1 MAQPY
6 GEGNA
11 LAAARTVAVVGGSVI
26 GLTIAFRAARA
37 GFAVT
42 VFDPDDSGPA
52 GLPRY
57 SAAWVAGGMLAPYSE
72 AWPGEPEALHLGLE
86 ALAAWPGL
94 LDDLAAYQGEPL
106 SAGGEAG
113 DGAAEDPW
121 TRGAIRTSTGCLL
134 LGCDDAD
141 ARDNNLALDWALET
155 TGLPPQ
161 SGADTVDPAEV
172 RAEVAAKVAAEVAAE
187 GDGDVAAAAED
198 SPVLRISRRHM
209 RALEP
214 GLTGQIRS
222 AYYMPGEGSI
232 DNRRLLGALRRGAES
247 EGVEFV
253 RRRVESIDELAAGG
267 AAAAEAGASGS
278 AAGRGGFDAVVVAA
292 GEGSARLAGLP
303 IRNVKGEVLRLFERP
318 GCEPAPTH
326 VVRAQVRGRPLYLVP
341 REGGLVIGATQYEHG
356 EDRQVTVAGVRDLL
370 ADAET
375 IFPAI
380 GEYELREAIA
390 GLRPMSAD
398 NLPYIGP
405 VPAGMWGRPASY
417 ANDAGG
423 SEPGAPLVL
432 AATGHGRNGVALS
445 SVTAAAILAYLE
457 GGADAAVSDAVA
469 AAHPARTLRGRKD

>member
-1 MAQPY
+1 MA
-6 GEGNA
+6 E
-11 LAAARTVAVVGGSVI
+11 ARKVAVVGGSVI

-37 GFAVT
+37 GFEVT

-52 GLPRY
+52 GVPSR

-86 ALAAWPGL
+86 ALAAWPAL
-94 LDDLAAYQGEPL
+94 LEELAEYEKGTP
-106 SAGGEAG
+106 GGEGAAG
-113 DGAAEDPW
+113 DADPW
-121 TRGAIRTSTGCLL
+121 TRGRILTSTGCLL

-141 ARDNNLALDWALET
+141 TRDLNLALDWALET
-155 TGLPPQ
+155 TGREPQ
-161 SGADTVDPAEV
+161 SGADTVDPATLGEAADQPVV
-172 RAEVAAKVAAEVAAE
+172 R
-187 GDGDVAAAAED
+187 
-198 SPVLRISRRHM
+198 ITRRHM

-232 DNRRLLGALRRGAES
+232 DNRRLLGALRRGAAA
-247 EGVEFV
+247 EGGMFV
-253 RRRVESIDELAAGG
+253 RRRIDALGDLAG
-267 AAAAEAGASGS
+267 E
-278 AAGRGGFDAVVVAA
+278 GFDAIVIAA
-292 GEGSARLAGLP
+292 GEGSTRLTKLP
-303 IRNVKGEVLRLFERP
+303 VRNVKGEVLRIFERP

-341 REGGLVIGATQYEHG
+341 RDGGLVVGATQYEHG

-375 IFPAI
+375 VFPAI
-380 GEYELREAIA
+380 GEYELRETIA

-405 VPAGMWGRPASY
+405 IPQELLRSGESV
-417 ANDAGG
+417 
-423 SEPGAPLVL
+423 APLVI

-445 SVTAAAILAYLE
+445 SVTAEAILAYLE
-457 GGADAAVSDAVA
+457 GGADAVVSEAVA
-469 AAHPARTLRGRKD
+469 AAHPARMMRGEKGREGK